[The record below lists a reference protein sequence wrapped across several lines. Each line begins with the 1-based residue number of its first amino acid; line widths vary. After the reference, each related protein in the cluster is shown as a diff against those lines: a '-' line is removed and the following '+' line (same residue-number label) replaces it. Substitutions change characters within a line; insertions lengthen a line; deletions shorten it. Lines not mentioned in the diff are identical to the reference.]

1 MSAAT
6 EKSAPIGE
14 TVASAYRTIGNEIAG
29 LQLMSEAFAG
39 ALGATF
45 AAVVDLMRAARGR
58 VVISG
63 IGKSGHIGSK
73 MAATFASTGTPA
85 FFVHASEASH
95 GDLGM
100 ITTDDVVLA
109 LSWSGESSELAS
121 VIAYTRRFAVPLVAI
136 TSSAA
141 STLGRAAD
149 HVLELPRAEEAC
161 PHGLAPTTS
170 TTMQLALGDALAIAL
185 LEARGFTALDF
196 RIYHPGGKLGASL
209 KLIRDV
215 MHGNDRM
222 PLVDIATP
230 MGEALLA
237 MTAKGFGVV
246 GVRDGD
252 GRLIGI
258 VTDGDLRRH
267 LSPDLIYLKVEE
279 VMTANPKTLR
289 PDTLVGTAIDMM
301 NRKGITSIFAVDDD
315 HRPVG
320 FVHMHDLVRI
330 GAV

>member
-1 MSAAT
+1 MSASSDPTTPA
-6 EKSAPIGE
+6 
-14 TVASAYRTIGNEIAG
+14 VASAARTISNEIAG
-29 LQLMSEAFAG
+29 LQLMSEA
-39 ALGATF
+39 LGGGLGEAF
-45 AAVVDLMRAARGR
+45 GVVVELIKAARGR
-58 VVISG
+58 VVITG
-63 IGKSGHIGSK
+63 IGKSGHVGSK
-73 MAATFASTGTPA
+73 MAATLASTGTPA

-109 LSWSGESSELAS
+109 LSWGGESQELAS
-121 VIAYTRRFAVPLVAI
+121 VIGYTRRFSVPLVAI
-136 TSSAA
+136 TSSAG

-196 RIYHPGGKLGASL
+196 RVYHPGGKLGASL

-215 MHGNDRM
+215 MHGAERM
-222 PLVDIATP
+222 PLVEIGTP
-230 MGEALLA
+230 MGDALLA

-246 GVRDGD
+246 GVRDLS
-252 GRLIGI
+252 GRLVGI

-267 LSPDLIYLKVEE
+267 LTPDLIYLQVEE
-279 VMTANPKTLR
+279 VMTPNPKTLR
-289 PDTLVGTAIDMM
+289 PDTLVGTAIELM
-301 NRKGITSIFAVDDD
+301 NRKAITSIFAVDDR
-315 HRPVG
+315 HQPVG
-320 FVHMHDLVRI
+320 FVHMHDLVRV